1 MPPPRPSKMDTSATP
16 PLPWIRYVMAAH
28 LFGLTVKAT
37 LDDLNTCGYNHV
49 TAEDT
54 SNILKDN
61 GRIPKFLYPW
71 YNWIIKATK
80 GQNPMGIHPWN
91 PWPSRFILMCNANK
105 DDNSTIF
112 TKLQH
117 RGFEI
122 PGEHWVGVVLTE
134 HQDIE
139 NGLAL
144 GGAYQSAAFEKFI
157 VRAHN
162 WGYTLSEITRRN
174 AFNPSQASNSSIHFV
189 KTVLARNG
197 VPETYQREG
206 RGLGT
211 IAEEF
216 VASAYN
222 LGMDVNSIRNQMYV
236 HGFDYW
242 SNKPISD
249 LLKEKGIWQGEKS
262 LRAKSEQEAY
272 SLQRRSRDNILGG
285 EDEAGARSPHVNAEH
300 GQQISL
306 MDLLN

>member
-1 MPPPRPSKMDTSATP
+1 MPPPRLSKRDTSAIP
-16 PLPWIRYVMAAH
+16 PLAWIRYVMAADH
-28 LFGLTVKAT
+28 FGLTVKAI
-37 LDDLNTCGYNHV
+37 LDHLNACGYNDI
-49 TAEDT
+49 TEEDI

-71 YNWIIKATK
+71 YNWIIKSTR
-80 GQNPMGIHPWN
+80 GQNPTGIHPWN
-91 PWPSRFILMCNANK
+91 PWPSRFILMCNANN

-112 TKLQH
+112 TKMRH

-134 HQDIE
+134 RQDIE

-144 GGAYQSAAFEKFI
+144 GGDYQDAAFEKII

-162 WGYTLSEITRRN
+162 WGYTLPEITRRN

-189 KTVLARNG
+189 QTALAKNGIPKTH
-197 VPETYQREG
+197 QREG
-206 RGLGT
+206 RGFGT
-211 IAEEF
+211 VTEEF

-222 LGMDVNSIRNQMYV
+222 LGMDVNSIRDQMYV
-236 HGFDYW
+236 HGFDC
-242 SNKPISD
+242 SSTKPIFD
-249 LLKEKGIWQGEKS
+249 LLEQKGIWQGEKS
-262 LRAKSEQEAY
+262 VRIKSEQEAY
-272 SLQRRSRDNILGG
+272 SLQRRSRDNILDG
-285 EDEAGARSPHVNAEH
+285 ESETGARSPHVSAEP